1 MQRNFKDYFLIIL
14 KGVGMGA
21 ADVVPGVSGG
31 TIAFI
36 SGIYEELIESIR
48 SVNLKSLKLL
58 FTGKFTDFAKAIN
71 LPFLLALCLGI
82 GMSILSLAKVMT
94 YLLAHYTILTW
105 AFFFGLIIASSWLV
119 AKKITEWKVTTIISL
134 LIGIVVA
141 YGITE
146 LTPAATPDDL
156 WFVFLCGMLA
166 ICAMVLP
173 GVSGAFILL
182 MMGKYAYILGA
193 IDTFNFKVL
202 ATFIV
207 GAAIGIVSFSNVLG
221 YFLKNYHNATV
232 ALLTGFMIGSLNK
245 VWPWKEVVTTFTNRH
260 GVVKPLVERNVLPF
274 SYTELTQKP
283 DFLLG
288 AILCAILGFLLIFL
302 LEKFALRT
310 KNNEK

>member
-1 MQRNFKDYFLIIL
+1 MQRNFKDYFLITL
-14 KGVGMGA
+14 KGMGMGA

-94 YLLAHYTILTW
+94 YLLEHYTILTW

-119 AKKITEWKVTTIISL
+119 GKKITEWKVTTIISL

-166 ICAMVLP
+166 ICAMILP

-245 VWPWKEVVTTFTNRH
+245 VWPWKEIVTTFTDRH

-310 KNNEK
+310 KNN